1 MSSEQTQQEETQ
13 QEEERVEYEEKKK
26 EEEEEEEEES
36 HFFEESQAPESDTT
50 MFDELLNQQTGAAS
64 VAPVTESQMIDL
76 TVDDYVCC
84 KRKRHGGD
92 ADVDADVDADIDDD
106 ADEMD
111 DDDVGRQKAID
122 KAEELVQLTYAM
134 LQQARQ
140 AYRAANAHLNH
151 LRAVS
156 L

>member
-13 QEEERVEYEEKKK
+13 QEEKRVEYEEKK
-26 EEEEEEEEES
+26 EEEEEES

-92 ADVDADVDADIDDD
+92 ADVDVDADVDADV
-106 ADEMD
+106 DEMD